1 MQRTYMTDEQT
12 QEEVPVEEAETQEV
26 AEVEIPEVK
35 ESESDKNWKM
45 AHEAMSQQKRE
56 IELLKQQLH
65 QQQQQKPQEIE
76 KDEFEEL
83 DPQEYLTV
91 AKARDLATKLAKK
104 QAQEAARHAIAE
116 YSQQQT
122 LANDEE
128 KARAKYQDYD
138 YVIEKYAKPMI
149 NNDPAIAH
157 KIMQSKNP
165 AQTAYK
171 LAKLEADEE
180 VEKAPAKP
188 LVAPEK
194 VLKNAKRP
202 VSANAVGN
210 SLQSQADQYSKMSR
224 EDIWA
229 QSQKFAKQV

>member
-1 MQRTYMTDEQT
+1 MTDEQT
-12 QEEVPVEEAETQEV
+12 QEEVPVEVAETQEV
-26 AEVEIPEVK
+26 AEIEVPEVK
-35 ESESDKNWKM
+35 ESESEKNWKM

-65 QQQQQKPQEIE
+65 QQQRPPEVE
-76 KDEFEEL
+76 KDEFEDL

-91 AKARDLATKLAKK
+91 AKARDMATKLAKK
-104 QAQEAARHAIAE
+104 QAQEAARSAIQE

-128 KARAKYQDYD
+128 KARAKYEDYD

-157 KIMQSKNP
+157 KIMQSRNP

-171 LAKLEADEE
+171 LAKLEANEE

-210 SLQSQADQYSKMSR
+210 SLQAQADQYSKMSKD
-224 EDIWA
+224 DIWT
-229 QSQKFAKQV
+229 QSQKYAKQV